1 MYEVEKSGVEMS
13 SKKNFSTPDFS
24 TPDLST
30 LDFSTM
36 NFPTPYFS
44 TPDLG
49 LKSPGLRNL
58 GLKSSRLKS
67 LGLKSSFLLWG
78 WKVHGW
84 KVQGWKV
91 WGWSLG
97 LKSPGL
103 KCPSTEVI
111 TSSRGITLFS
121 WLSSSWFEVTDKD
134 HYLTC
139 FCRFLHSNIF
149 FKLTSKLF
157 KNSAQVNLCQKLSFL
172 HLLTL
177 HVTTDCSLNHKKSPR
192 SEHFQNFKTVE

>member
-1 MYEVEKSGVEMS
+1 M
-13 SKKNFSTPDFS
+13 
-24 TPDLST
+24 
-30 LDFSTM
+30 
-36 NFPTPYFS
+36 
-44 TPDLG
+44 G
-49 LKSPGLRNL
+49 LKSPGLKCPQRRTFQPRTFQPQTFQPWTFQPRIFQPQAR
-58 GLKSSRLKS
+58 GWKVR
-67 LGLKSSFLLWG
+67 GWEIWG
-78 WKVHGW
+78 WKVHGWKVWGWKVYGW